1 MRILLFCG
9 ANSVTHNVTRIA
21 APNSVTKGNKCGVIV
36 AHLAFCDTDFGTE
49 LCVDGGKRDPMM
61 RHIKNNFRSS
71 D

>member
-9 ANSVTHNVTRIA
+9 TNSVTHNVT

-36 AHLAFCDTDFGTE
+36 AHLAFCDTDFGAE
-49 LCVDGGKRDPMM
+49 LCVGMGERDPMM